1 MKRLLALLLA
11 LVMIFSL
18 TGCSKKV
25 KTEAKS
31 GECGTFEISG
41 TLGTSGTVKLTGTVF
56 DKRDKAYKLKDATYT
71 YKRSGSSVTMTRKG
85 ITNGPKTISG
95 TYNSLT
101 NTFTLD
107 NKTACELYKAF
118 GY

>member
-1 MKRLLALLLA
+1 MKRFFALLLT

-25 KTEAKS
+25 KTKLKS
-31 GECGTFEISG
+31 GECGTFEITG
-41 TLGTSGTVKLTGTVF
+41 TLGTSGTVEVTGTVF
-56 DKRDKAYKLKDATYT
+56 DKRDLPYKLKDATYT
-71 YKRSGSSVTMTRKG
+71 YKRSGNNVTMTKKG

-95 TYNSLT
+95 TYNSVT

-107 NKTACELYKAF
+107 NQTACQIYKEF